1 MKYHVAGPRRH
12 DQSRQRH
19 ANVSGQL
26 PTHRRDESLPL
37 RLLGRAHRSAQLL
50 VLARDSHAA
59 QMRNAPFR
67 PALEKMAHTLV
78 YESMI
83 LGSLP
88 AGLVASIRVPTLVID
103 GEESPEVMR
112 HAAQSLAGALPDGRY
127 RTLDGQ
133 GHDIVPAVVA
143 PVLEEF
149 FLAQSPSN
157 QA

>member
-1 MKYHVAGPRRH
+1 M
-12 DQSRQRH
+12 
-19 ANVSGQL
+19 
-26 PTHRRDESLPL
+26 
-37 RLLGRAHRSAQLL
+37 
-50 VLARDSHAA
+50 
-59 QMRNAPFR
+59 
-67 PALEKMAHTLV
+67 
-78 YESMI
+78 
-83 LGSLP
+83 
-88 AGLVASIRVPTLVID
+88 ID

-112 HAAQSLAGALPDGRY
+112 HAAQSLAEALPDGRY